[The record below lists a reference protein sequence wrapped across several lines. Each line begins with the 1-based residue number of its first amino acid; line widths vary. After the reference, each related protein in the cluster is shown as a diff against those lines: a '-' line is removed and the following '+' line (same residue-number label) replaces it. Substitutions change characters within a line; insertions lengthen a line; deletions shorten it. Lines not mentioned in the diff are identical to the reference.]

1 MSIENFIDNL
11 DISLKDL
18 EYSSKNGYV
27 AGQNNIL
34 KMLANLEPIERP
46 IHCTD
51 KKRLNFYVKNA
62 DKWEKDVNNQKIN
75 RAINFIES
83 KQVSQIKEWEEE
95 NPNYSNDPILKA
107 KWYNLIQNTVNFPPA
122 ILFIKEDNPKL
133 SLLVKPYKL

>member
-62 DKWEKDVNNQKIN
+62 DKWEKDINNQKISTV
-75 RAINFIES
+75 IN
-83 KQVSQIKEWEEE
+83 
-95 NPNYSNDPILKA
+95 
-107 KWYNLIQNTVNFPPA
+107 
-122 ILFIKEDNPKL
+122 
-133 SLLVKPYKL
+133 